1 MIRFLGK
8 TFLFFVGLYVIVLIT
23 ATVNADP
30 ECVVRAQQTGSSKQ
44 SSVMFCALFGKFEQV
59 GNDWSK

>member
-23 ATVNADP
+23 ATVNADKD
-30 ECVVRAQQTGSSKQ
+30 CVARAKAAGEGWQSSVITCSAFASLSKQ
-44 SSVMFCALFGKFEQV
+44 SR
-59 GNDWSK
+59 